1 MDQRDVCASLGAH
14 THSTLYKGSTLC
26 AGAEPVGGI
35 VHVAME
41 RVVPVIWVDM

>member
-1 MDQRDVCASLGAH
+1 VCVRTSLP
-14 THSTLYKGSTLC
+14 THYTLYKGSTLC

-41 RVVPVIWVDM
+41 CVVPVIWVDM